1 MRSRCSTACR
11 LTWQAKDRVDR
22 TYRMDKTI
30 DKLKNNMWLIL
41 LVAALALGAFGIFRG
56 EAIEVFEKARLICL
70 ECIGI
75 G

>member
-1 MRSRCSTACR
+1 
-11 LTWQAKDRVDR
+11 
-22 TYRMDKTI
+22 MDKTI
-30 DKLKNNMWLIL
+30 DKLKDNMWLIL
-41 LVAALALGAFGIFRG
+41 LVAAIALGAFGIFRG